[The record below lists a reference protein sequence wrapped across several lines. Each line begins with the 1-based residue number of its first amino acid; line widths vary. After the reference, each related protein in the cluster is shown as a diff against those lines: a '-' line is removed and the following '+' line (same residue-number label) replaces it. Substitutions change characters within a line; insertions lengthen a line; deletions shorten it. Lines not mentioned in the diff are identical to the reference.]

1 MSSLGPSTPPTPP
14 TLATPPRAPAGVLLR
29 HLWPDGDDERVF
41 AILDGARDPRIHPA
55 VTRSGLAHHC
65 LYSGTLEPVLARAA
79 PYLVQLRREAP
90 LARELVT
97 RWGDAWGIYLRSS
110 AGLSAL
116 HRHFRR
122 FLRVKDEN
130 GKNLIFRYYDPRVLR
145 PYLPTCTEAELDY
158 VFGPVQRFIHEAD
171 GGAAAV
177 AHHREGGRLV
187 TEDLSVVRRESFIE
201 GYLRREGM
209 LGGNE
214 K

>member
-1 MSSLGPSTPPTPP
+1 MSALDPSPPSAP
-14 TLATPPRAPAGVLLR
+14 LRAPPGVLLR
-29 HLWPDGDDERVF
+29 HLWPDGADERVF

-55 VTRSGLAHHC
+55 VTRSGLAYHC

-79 PYLVQLRREAP
+79 PYLVQLDREAP
-90 LARELVT
+90 FTRELLT
-97 RWGDAWGIYLRSS
+97 CWGDSWGIYLRTVAS
-110 AGLSAL
+110 LSEL

-130 GKNLIFRYYDPRVLR
+130 GKNLVFRYYDPRVLR

-158 VFGPVQRFIHEAD
+158 VFGPVQRFLVEAE

-177 AHHREGGRLV
+177 AYHREGGHLV
-187 TEDLSVVRRESFIE
+187 TDNLSVIRRESFIE
-201 GYLRREGM
+201 SYLRREGM